1 MNKKRNIIIGVLLL
15 LVVMTMGYA
24 LFSETV
30 TIGGTAKA
38 DGNASLDLYNPDGT
52 TGLDLKVNGVG
63 SSGTA
68 KIDPSR
74 KILTVTANLDYP
86 TAYVEIP
93 VKVKNTGDIDLYVS
107 DVNINGTVLLSN
119 GDLTQTDDL
128 LNLIENNFDLFTYE
142 GLNKYDLIKANTEK
156 NIVIKVKWI
165 ENDLGYEEF
174 LKNITFNLSITGVQ
188 EINDTNTGLPSS
200 PFIVGQE
207 YCLNGNEDCFNLIKD
222 NGDSVTML
230 AKNTL
235 DRNCNQLKD
244 NYQTSDV
251 YNVSFAE
258 KIVGKKPNSDYY
270 AYWTDDNG
278 ALLPEY
284 GSTYPT
290 DVYNKAP
297 NSNPNLL
304 KDNVI
309 VTMVNNYVNK
319 LKGIKH
325 IPENDKTSLTGR
337 LIYVSELADLGFRI
351 EDGLFTGNFNDLEW
365 LANGQHWWSGS
376 AYNNYELYHV
386 SGYGILFFS
395 SFRDG
400 NSKGVRPVIKIYK
413 KYLK

>member
-1 MNKKRNIIIGVLLL
+1 MNSKRKLIVGVLAL
-15 LVVMTMGYA
+15 LVVITMGYA

-30 TIGGTAKA
+30 TIGGTAKGE
-38 DGNASLDLYNPDGT
+38 GNLSLDFYNPDGT
-52 TGLDLKVNGVG
+52 DGLDIKVNGVG

-68 KIDPSR
+68 KIDESR
-74 KILTVTANLDYP
+74 KTLTVTASFDYP

-107 DVNINGTVLLSN
+107 DVKLDGTFVNIEGEELEIQQILFFY
-119 GDLTQTDDL
+119 DDS
-128 LNLIENNFDLFTYE
+128 ITFE
-142 GLNKYDLIKANTEK
+142 GINKHDLIKSKEEK
-156 NIVIKVKWI
+156 NIIIKTKWFENLDGMDELFKSINFKLSVI
-165 ENDLGYEEF
+165 
-174 LKNITFNLSITGVQ
+174 GVQ

-258 KIVGKKPNSDYY
+258 EIVGKKPNSDYY

-351 EDGLFTGNFNDLEW
+351 EDGMFTGNFNDLEW

-400 NSKGVRPVIKIYK
+400 NSKGVRPVITIDK

>member
-1 MNKKRNIIIGVLLL
+1 MNNKRNTIIGVLLL

-38 DGNASLDLYNPDGT
+38 DGNASLDLYNQDGT
-52 TGLDLKVNGVG
+52 NSLDIKVNGVG

-68 KIDPSR
+68 KIDESR
-74 KILTVTANLDYP
+74 KTLTVTASFDYP

-107 DVNINGTVLLSN
+107 DVKLDGTFVNIEGEELEIQQILFFY
-119 GDLTQTDDL
+119 DDS
-128 LNLIENNFDLFTYE
+128 ITFE
-142 GLNKYDLIKANTEK
+142 GINKHDLIKSKEEK
-156 NIVIKVKWI
+156 NIIIKTKWFENLDGMDELFKSINFKLSVI
-165 ENDLGYEEF
+165 
-174 LKNITFNLSITGVQ
+174 GVQ

-258 KIVGKKPNSDYY
+258 EIVGKKPNSDYY

-351 EDGLFTGNFNDLEW
+351 EDGMFTGNFNDLEW

-400 NSKGVRPVIKIYK
+400 NSKGVRPVITIDK